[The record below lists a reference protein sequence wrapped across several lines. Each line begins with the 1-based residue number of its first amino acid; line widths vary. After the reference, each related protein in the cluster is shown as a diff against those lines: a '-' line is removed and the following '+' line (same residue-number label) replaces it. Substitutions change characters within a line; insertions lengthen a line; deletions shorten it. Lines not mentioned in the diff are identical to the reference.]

1 MAIIIAVNYRKC
13 RCFLGHPLWWP
24 KGSLHCL
31 FTFLILEYPFFVSAR
46 IRDNVSYQYLRTL
59 RCIQYITLIHFIR
72 SPVMTNYNVVNLNRD
87 VMCMTVIW
95 YHKQSPTTI
104 NTSNSTLY
112 FSALFIHSRRL
123 PSIRIALCNRAL
135 WCINWGCYQGYKGDN
150 FINQNRL
157 QN

>member
-1 MAIIIAVNYRKC
+1 
-13 RCFLGHPLWWP
+13 
-24 KGSLHCL
+24 
-31 FTFLILEYPFFVSAR
+31 
-46 IRDNVSYQYLRTL
+46 
-59 RCIQYITLIHFIR
+59 
-72 SPVMTNYNVVNLNRD
+72 MTNYNVVNLNRD

-135 WCINWGCYQGYKGDN
+135 WCINWGCYQGYKGTISSIRIGCRIKLN
-150 FINQNRL
+150 NRWPGNHPLAHLWL
-157 QN
+157 QCKLSDSDCASWCLIHWIWSNIWLAYLIHLCHKL